1 MTQLIYSEI
10 RNAIMYVSGAI
21 FQRTMSV
28 NPWAPTSVL
37 PLYTIILNLMPVGV
51 SLGLETGKTASYL
64 QGPWA
69 RGSHDQYRTFDVCT
83 LNYSAILDFPLGNY
97 LSLGVYVYFRL
108 GNTQQWVM
116 ITLKVKCI
124 AMDSNETMFVTGSAD
139 GDIKVSTIL
148 KTYVNTHMS
157 LNAGVGSDL
166 SESDPV
172 LPSGAFKTWALQKH
186 KPRSGSGLIWF
197 KPLILNSYVNPR
209 LAWMMV
215 PSTLVELMEAWR
227 WGGCQKGMSMS
238 MSETFES
245 NHER

>member
-1 MTQLIYSEI
+1 MPSCT
-10 RNAIMYVSGAI
+10 SGAR

-28 NPWAPTSVL
+28 TPWAPTSIL
-37 PLYTIILNLMPVGV
+37 PLYTTILSLMPVGV

-83 LNYSAILDFPLGNY
+83 LDYSAILDFPLGNY

-157 LNAGVGSDL
+157 LNA
-166 SESDPV
+166 SESIWMQVWDLTSQRAIQSYPQEHSRHG
-172 LPSGAFKTWALQKH
+172 LFKNISQGVAQVWF
-186 KPRSGSGLIWF
+186 GLN
-197 KPLILNSYVNPR
+197 L
-209 LAWMMV
+209 
-215 PSTLVELMEAWR
+215 
-227 WGGCQKGMSMS
+227 
-238 MSETFES
+238 
-245 NHER
+245 